1 MASDN
6 RLIFLEP
13 NCPGREIPNTE
24 DFSIFVELKSISK
37 NRSTATEGAGILNE
51 NGAGNTIG
59 FIDGTKIGGGRRSLT
74 TNYTEIGT
82 NFGKESDDLET
93 LGIESIDITFDTA
106 YTPVIKIKFIDIRGN
121 SVLEKG
127 TDSKYKMFFELP
139 FPLFDL
145 TVQGFYGKAVT
156 YCLHLT
162 KWNASFNS
170 TSGNFEIDTEFIG
183 YTYALLTDCLLG
195 YMRATVLTDIG
206 KNIFGNYL
214 SMKDEN
220 GNPKYPGLMTIEEF
234 LKYITTINESFLKI
248 KEDNETI
255 KQLNSLTLLT
265 EQLEILKTR
274 IDTLKEIGI
283 NNLMISLIESN
294 KISLFDNEKNY
305 ELKSKD
311 IAEKID
317 DYKKAQGE
325 AIETINDNITV
336 DELKIKSDILKVRK
350 TIATRNKLTDNF
362 IVNNPEGFTYTQA
375 KTNTIGNII
384 KLEYEDKPSSLKLNI
399 IDFTSCYEEIDR
411 VKERIRERKKKLDDE
426 LSKLVKSKI
435 ETDFKF
441 RPSIKN
447 IVNIFCIHAQVFLE
461 TIEKVSK
468 IAQIKESRGKILR
481 KLTNETDKN
490 KPVYPWLEYKKKN
503 TDGSVFE
510 SWIGGD
516 LNKTDYKEVTEV
528 MFVEE
533 LLANLMRIARKDEIR
548 QLTGFGDTPIF
559 LPVSPAEASISV
571 NSDTPSLVKS
581 NPYAQALKTNTPQEA
596 IRCLLF
602 RIFTYAGVT
611 NRKIGIKDSDFL
623 GKTEAETLY
632 TYINTE
638 FDSIKKKSLL
648 TSIADLASSG
658 SKEGFDKVYTL
669 WSGGKNIEGVEHPGD
684 QKSPNLGKF
693 FKQDPNDNSN
703 IIYTYITGITGNNEV
718 TSYIPINN
726 GFDGKDFFIDGTG
739 TTKTISELKDLSK
752 NLIFTSNY
760 FNNSESVKEDDGSV
774 YFRILLNDNRKDL
787 YFTGKA
793 PLVDSP
799 SFTKYLDYVGRDSII
814 EEVRLESATYKNLDL
829 ANKSKLNRYNGP
841 YKTLEIEDITF
852 EKRSDIGETG
862 KKGSVIKSYFYQKD
876 SKDKTNDTYIGP
888 YLATNNKVNLILLET
903 PETKNIYF
911 TGQMFDSLRKLNYH
925 YTENGNKEF
934 LVIYT
939 SISTETFDENN
950 INMQPKSKLQ
960 YFFKPTFLGSSQKK
974 MVANEYK
981 RVEDEKLY
989 LPFVD
994 YHISPQ
1000 ESTENRSHMNSFSL
1014 FGGMFYY
1021 EQKKY
1026 DDGDV
1031 GKAFLFLHS
1040 IPWEGVVGDIK
1051 DSDNSSDNAS
1061 LFELFDIDDDGD
1073 NDGTQTIKGL
1083 YGNAGS
1089 FIKAPVLW
1097 CAFIGALLYRY
1108 DKHETDGEDIINF
1121 TPSNTIDSNYM
1132 FPWQTEETYLP
1143 KHDEYLRYSDAESSA
1158 GIYLVMSQEDNELN
1172 SDGDPKYYGKVDKVV
1187 LDFPKQVRD
1196 EFKRIFLSFVRNE
1209 FVDIQKEYELFKDV
1223 EDLKDK
1229 WKLLSKE
1236 VGVIEIDDKT
1246 KEFKTDKF
1254 STTMKTGSSAFPEDV
1269 FMIPNS
1275 QSFDDYIKNVTTKRI
1290 VIKKEKINSII
1301 GSKIEKNT
1309 LENKFSEVLE
1319 NYVNITPINDNLWSE
1334 RESEGIGGTS
1344 YKFTTPIGKN
1354 IYQFD
1359 LSLNSNDKNT
1369 QKLVQPYLKTC
1380 HIMNATPRVFRPNYT
1395 ILKESPQISVKATI
1409 LEEAVMSFFDRFIEL
1424 NGNNKKDDDRI
1435 QQKIFNNVDDD
1446 IIKLNIYRTLSSIND
1461 KWLGGKINN
1470 PCANISNIVNTFKF
1484 LDSGFINIGDDF
1496 LINPLGL
1503 QKKIISN
1510 YNQSFFTLINGL
1522 LLENNFNFIPLPSYI
1537 EFNNAEDMYNNV
1549 FKPIPFKSSISETS
1563 VKPAFICVY
1572 TGQKSSQLDLGKDS
1586 EHKDDGVFIPKEVNS
1601 GCGKESQPA
1610 KEPQIFATK
1619 DGETGAFIPYFLVSY
1634 GKGNQSIFKDIK
1646 LDQREFSETA
1656 ESLEIIEDLSNEGDK
1671 NKVTY
1676 KGQNLFN
1683 VYQKRSYSAEVE
1695 VMGNATI
1702 QPMMYFQ
1709 LNNIP
1714 MFKGAYLIYNTTHS
1728 ITAHSMKTTF
1738 KGSRIKNVKTPLINE
1753 VQLFK
1758 TLIGP
1763 ISSVGPADKIT
1774 DKNRISKSAAAAR
1787 LSEFIDTPVNVNI
1800 IPVPTK
1806 SGNGTP
1812 DGLKKQTPA
1821 AGNKIYLYGIREAVE
1836 TIQIIA
1842 KEMFVEEK
1850 RNIYYNDLS
1859 VKNGGNIDNH
1869 ETHELGLDIDIRP
1882 ISNTAGDF
1890 TIDISS
1896 APTYY
1901 DKDKTEKL
1909 IKKLTDAFYL
1919 DANGQP
1925 TKQKAVKVIYF
1936 NEDDFIGDRGGK
1948 FPEVKF
1954 SKGHTNHLHVSFNEP
1969 KRVTEDIAKNTSDD
1983 PKLND
1988 NSRPFNN

>member
-37 NRSTATEGAGILNE
+37 NRSTATEGSGLSNE
-51 NGAGNTIG
+51 TGGKTIG

-82 NFGKESDDLET
+82 TFGKESDDLET

-127 TDSKYKMFFELP
+127 TDSRYKMFFELP
-139 FPLFDL
+139 FPLFKL

-214 SMKDEN
+214 SMIDEK
-220 GNPKYPGLMTIEEF
+220 GDKKYPGLMTIEEF

-248 KEDNETI
+248 KENNETI

-265 EQLEILKTR
+265 EQLDIIKTR
-274 IDTLKEIGI
+274 IDTLKDTGI
-283 NNLMISLIESN
+283 KNLIISLIESN
-294 KISLFDNEKNY
+294 KISLFDNDKY
-305 ELKSKD
+305 KLKSKE
-311 IAEKID
+311 IAEKIK
-317 DYKKAQGE
+317 DYKKTQGE
-325 AIETINDNITV
+325 DIKAINENITV
-336 DELKIKSDILKVRK
+336 NDLKISPVILKVLE
-350 TIATRNKLTDNF
+350 TTATRNKLTDNF
-362 IVNNPEGFTYTQA
+362 IVNNPDGVTYTEI
-375 KTNTIGNII
+375 KTITIENII
-384 KLEYEDKPSSLKLNI
+384 EKKYEESSLKLNI

-411 VKERIRERKKKLDDE
+411 VKEKIRERKKKLDEE
-426 LSKLVKSKI
+426 LSELVKSKI

-441 RPSIKN
+441 KPSIKN

-461 TIEKVSK
+461 TIEEVSK
-468 IAQIKESRGKILR
+468 IAQAKESRGKILR
-481 KLTNETDKN
+481 NLTNETNKS
-490 KPVYPWLEYKKKN
+490 KPVYPWLEYKKKD

-516 LNKTDYKEVTEV
+516 LTPNDYKEVTEV

-533 LLANLMRIARKDEIR
+533 LLANLMKIARKDEIR
-548 QLTGFGDTPIF
+548 ELTGFGDTPIF
-559 LPVSPAEASISV
+559 LPVSPAEASISI
-571 NSDTPSLVKS
+571 NGDTPSLVKS

-611 NRKIGIKDSDFL
+611 NRNIGEKDSKFL
-623 GKTEAETLY
+623 GKIEAETLY

-648 TSIADLASSG
+648 TSIADLASG
-658 SKEGFDKVYTL
+658 GDKAGFDNVYSL
-669 WSGGKNIEGVEHPGD
+669 WRDGGKIEGVEHPGD
-684 QKSPNLGKF
+684 QDSPNLGKF
-693 FKQDPNDNSN
+693 FKQDPNNESN
-703 IIYTYITGITGNNEV
+703 IFYTYITGSTGNNEV

-739 TTKTISELKDLSK
+739 TTKTIPELKDLSK

-793 PLVDSP
+793 PLVDSL
-799 SFTKYLDYVGRDSII
+799 SFTKYLDYVGTDSII

-829 ANKSKLNRYNGP
+829 ANDEKLNRYNGL

-852 EKRSDIGETG
+852 KKRSDIGETG

-876 SKDKTNDTYIGP
+876 SEKVINDTYIGP
-888 YLATNNKVNLILLET
+888 YLATNNKVDLNLLDK
-903 PETKNIYF
+903 PATKNIYF
-911 TGQMFDSLRKLNYH
+911 TKQMFDPLRKLNYH
-925 YTENGNKEF
+925 YTDNGNEDF
-934 LVIYT
+934 LVTYT
-939 SISTETFDENN
+939 SINTESSSIESE
-950 INMQPKSKLQ
+950 INTQPRSKLQ
-960 YFFKPTFLGSSQKK
+960 FFFKPTKLGSSQKK
-974 MVANEYK
+974 MVANEYEK
-981 RVEDEKLY
+981 EDDEELY

-1000 ESTENRSHMNSFSL
+1000 RSLENKEFLNSFSL
-1014 FGGMFYY
+1014 FGSMFYY
-1021 EQKKY
+1021 DQKKY
-1026 DDGDV
+1026 DVDGDV

-1051 DSDNSSDNAS
+1051 DSDNDFDNAS

-1108 DKHETDGEDIINF
+1108 DKFKTDDEDIINF
-1121 TPSNTIDSNYM
+1121 TPSNTTDSNYM

-1143 KHDEYLRYSDAESSA
+1143 KHDEYLRYSDAQSSA
-1158 GIYLVMSQEDNELN
+1158 GIYLVMSQEDNEVN
-1172 SDGDPKYYGKVDKVV
+1172 DDGDPRYYGKVDKVV

-1196 EFKRIFLSFVRNE
+1196 EFKRIFLSFVKND
-1209 FVDIQKEYELFKDV
+1209 FADIQKEYELFKDV

-1236 VGVIEIDDKT
+1236 VGVIEIDENKKFIT
-1246 KEFKTDKF
+1246 NEF
-1254 STTMKTGSSAFPEDV
+1254 STTMTTGSSSFPEDV

-1275 QSFDDYIKNVTTKRI
+1275 ESFDTYIKNVSTKRI
-1290 VIKKEKINSII
+1290 VIKKEKIKNII
-1301 GSKIEKNT
+1301 GTNEENT
-1309 LENKFSEVLE
+1309 EGNKFTNVLK

-1334 RESEGIGGTS
+1334 REPEGAGGTS
-1344 YKFTTPIGKN
+1344 YKYTTPIGKN

-1359 LSLNSNDKNT
+1359 LSLNSNDKNAT
-1369 QKLVQPYLKTC
+1369 KLVKPYLKTC

-1409 LEEAVMSFFDRFIEL
+1409 LEAAVISFFEHFIKL
-1424 NGNNKKDDDRI
+1424 NKNNKKDDDRI
-1435 QQKIFNNVDDD
+1435 QQRIFNNVDDD

-1461 KWLGGKINN
+1461 KWLGGKLDDS
-1470 PCANISNIVNTFKF
+1470 CANIKNIVNTFKF

-1537 EFNNAEDMYNNV
+1537 EFNNAEDMYDNI
-1549 FKPIPFKSSISETS
+1549 FTPIPFKSNISETS

-1586 EHKDDGVFIPKEVNS
+1586 EHKDDGVFIAKEVNS
-1601 GCGKESQPA
+1601 GCGKQSQPA
-1610 KEPQIFATK
+1610 KEPEIFTTK
-1619 DGETGAFIPYFLVSY
+1619 RDETGAFIPYFLVSY

-1646 LDQREFSETA
+1646 LDQREFAETA
-1656 ESLEIIEDLSNEGDK
+1656 ESLEIIEDLSNDGDK

-1738 KGSRIKNVKTPLINE
+1738 KGSRIKNIKTPLIDE

-1774 DKNRISKSAAAAR
+1774 DKNRTSKSSAAAR
-1787 LSEFIDTPVNVNI
+1787 LSKFIDTPVNVNI
-1800 IPVPTK
+1800 LPVPTTV
-1806 SGNGTP
+1806 GNGTP
-1812 DGLKKQTPA
+1812 KGLIKQKPA
-1821 AGNKIYLYGIREAVE
+1821 AGNKIYLYGIREVVE

-1842 KEMFVEEK
+1842 KEMIVEEK
-1850 RNIYYNDLS
+1850 RDIYYNDLS
-1859 VKNGGNIDNH
+1859 VKGGGDIDNH
-1869 ETHELGLDIDIRP
+1869 ESHELGLDIDIRP
-1882 ISNTAGDF
+1882 IANEVGDF

-1896 APTYY
+1896 APKYY
-1901 DKDKTEKL
+1901 DKVKTKKL
-1909 IKKLTDAFYL
+1909 IKKLTDAVYL
-1919 DANGQP
+1919 DADGKKTTQE
-1925 TKQKAVKVIYF
+1925 AVKLIYF
-1936 NEDDFIGDRGGK
+1936 NDDDFIAD
-1948 FPEVKF
+1948 FPKVRVL
-1954 SKGHTNHLHVSFNEP
+1954 KGHTNHLHVSFNEP
-1969 KRVTEDIAKNTSDD
+1969 KRVTEDIGENTSDD
-1983 PKLND
+1983 PSQNV
-1988 NSRPFNN
+1988 NSRSFNN